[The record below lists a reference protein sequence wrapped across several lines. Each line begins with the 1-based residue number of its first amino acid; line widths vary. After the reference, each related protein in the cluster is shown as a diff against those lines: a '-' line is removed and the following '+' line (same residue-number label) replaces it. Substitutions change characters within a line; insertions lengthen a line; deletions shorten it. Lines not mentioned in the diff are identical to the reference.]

1 MSFQDLVQA
10 SQKYFPDLQIKYKT
24 ESTLMKFI
32 GRLLFFNKSFMTS
45 YTTTVGSTV
54 YFPSAPFVKVRPI
67 SAAIILL
74 HELVH
79 VKDSKKVSKPVF
91 SFLYLSPQILVFLLI
106 PFLFLSWKIAL
117 PFLLLAAP
125 IPSFFRMYYEKR
137 AYMASLYVMNALGKR
152 LAFDPMLDKQKAYF
166 IDQFKGSYYYFMWPF
181 GKGLTKDFDEAV
193 TKIKAGQR
201 PFEDPV
207 FDMLDDLVTTV

>member
-24 ESTLMKFI
+24 DSTLMKLL
-32 GRLLFFNKSFMTS
+32 GKLLFFNKSFMTS
-45 YTTTVGSTV
+45 YTTTVGSSV
-54 YFPSAPFVKVRPI
+54 YFPSQPFVKVRPI

-79 VKDSKKVSKPVF
+79 VKDSKKISQPIF
-91 SFLYLSPQILVFLLI
+91 GALYLSPQILIFLLI
-106 PFLFLSWKIAL
+106 PLLFVSWKIAL
-117 PFLLLAAP
+117 PFLVLAAP

-137 AYMASLYVMNALGKR
+137 AYIASLYVMSKLGKR
-152 LAFDPMLDKQKAYF
+152 LSFDPMLDKQKVYF
-166 IDQFKGSYYYFMWPF
+166 ENQFKGSYYYFMWPF
-181 GKGLTKDFDEAV
+181 SGGLNKDFDQAV
-193 TKIKAGQR
+193 EKIRADQR

-207 FDMLDDLVTTV
+207 FDMLDDLVSKV

>member
-24 ESTLMKFI
+24 ESTLMQWLGK
-32 GRLLFFNKSFMTS
+32 LLFFNKSFMTS

-54 YFPSAPFVKVRPI
+54 YFPSQPFVKVRPI

-79 VKDSKKVSKPVF
+79 VKDAKKISKPLF
-91 SFLYLSPQILVFLLI
+91 GFLYLSPQSLVLLLI
-106 PFLFLSWKIAL
+106 PLLLVSWKIAL

-125 IPSFFRMYYEKR
+125 IPSFFRMYFEKR
-137 AYMASLYVMNALGKR
+137 AYFASLYVMNALGKR
-152 LAFDPMLDKQKAYF
+152 LNFDPMLDKQKVYF
-166 IDQFKGSYYYFMWPF
+166 EGQFKGSYYYFMWPF
-181 GKGLTKDFDEAV
+181 GNLDKEFDQAV
-193 TKIKAGQR
+193 EKIKAGQR
-201 PFEDPV
+201 PYEDPV
-207 FDMLDDLVTTV
+207 FDMLDDLCTKV